1 MEKEREEETR
11 GAPDDTT
18 IAEGTLGDGAQ
29 SEAQAEIEESYRER
43 DQFRQMLQRVQA
55 DFTNYRRRSEEEREQ
70 QQKYANSRLVLRL
83 LPVLDEFDLAIDHA
97 SRSEADPSW
106 LEGVKLIQRK
116 LASLVESES
125 VTKIEV
131 EGKPFDPLEHEAMSY
146 QESDTHQDGQILT
159 VVRDGYKL
167 HDRVIRPALVI
178 LARNPGFTDTE
189 TRPIVEEESGDAQDN
204 RN

>member
-1 MEKEREEETR
+1 MEKEHEEETR
-11 GAPDDTT
+11 ALEETTTAGGTPDD
-18 IAEGTLGDGAQ
+18 ELQ
-29 SEAQAEIEESYRER
+29 SEPQAEIEESYRER

-55 DFTNYRRRSEEEREQ
+55 DFTNYRRRSEEEKEQ
-70 QQKYANSRLVLRL
+70 HQKYANSRLVLRL
-83 LPVLDEFDLAIDHA
+83 LPVLDDLDLAIDHA
-97 SRSEADPSW
+97 SKSGADPSW
-106 LEGVKLIQRK
+106 LDGIKLIQRK

-131 EGKPFDPLEHEAMSY
+131 EGRPFDPLEHEAMSF
-146 QESDTHQDGQILT
+146 QESETHQDGQILT

-178 LARNPGFTDTE
+178 LARNLGATDTE
-189 TRPIVEEESGDAQDN
+189 TRPIVEEESGDAKDN

>member
-1 MEKEREEETR
+1 MEKEHEEETR
-11 GAPDDTT
+11 ALEETTTAGGTPDD
-18 IAEGTLGDGAQ
+18 ELQ
-29 SEAQAEIEESYRER
+29 SEPQAEIEESYRER

-55 DFTNYRRRSEEEREQ
+55 DFTNYRRRSEEEKEQ
-70 QQKYANSRLVLRL
+70 HQKYANSRLVLRL
-83 LPVLDEFDLAIDHA
+83 LPVLDDLDLAIDHA
-97 SRSEADPSW
+97 SKSGADPSW
-106 LEGVKLIQRK
+106 LDGIKLIQRK

-131 EGKPFDPLEHEAMSY
+131 EGRPFDPLEHEAMSF
-146 QESDTHQDGQILT
+146 QESETHQDGQILT

-178 LARNPGFTDTE
+178 LARNLGATDTE